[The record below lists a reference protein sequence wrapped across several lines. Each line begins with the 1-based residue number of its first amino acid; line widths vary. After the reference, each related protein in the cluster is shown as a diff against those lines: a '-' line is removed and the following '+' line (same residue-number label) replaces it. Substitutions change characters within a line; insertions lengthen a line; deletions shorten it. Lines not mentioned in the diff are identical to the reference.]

1 MRIVAHFLLFI
12 VAWLLILP
20 LTIINLFLVWQK
32 DYFLST
38 SRSIDVWANYE
49 FRTLWNTVLIK
60 SNGYKFGVKTETISS
75 ALGKNER
82 DNTLTNTGK
91 VLVFILD
98 LLDKDHCKNAISL

>member
-60 SNGYKFGVKTETISS
+60 SRGYKFGVKTETISS

-98 LLDKDHCKNAISL
+98 LLDKNHCKNAIT

>member
-60 SNGYKFGVKTETISS
+60 KYGYKFGVKTETISS

-91 VLVFILD
+91 VLLQNLV
-98 LLDKDHCKNAISL
+98 C

>member
-60 SNGYKFGVKTETISS
+60 SRGYKFGVKNETISS

-82 DNTLTNTGK
+82 DKTLTNTGK

-98 LLDKDHCKNAISL
+98 ILDKNHCKNAIT

>member
-1 MRIVAHFLLFI
+1 M
-12 VAWLLILP
+12 
-20 LTIINLFLVWQK
+20 WQK

-49 FRTLWNTVLIK
+49 FRTLWNTILIK
-60 SNGYKFGVKTETISS
+60 NHGYKFGVKNETISS

-98 LLDKDHCKNAISL
+98 LLDKNHCKNAIT

>member
-60 SNGYKFGVKTETISS
+60 SHGYNFGVKNETISS

-82 DNTLTNTGK
+82 DKTLTNTGK

-98 LLDKDHCKNAISL
+98 ILDKNHCKNAIT